1 MNEDRAWM
9 KDILDRTAVLVLVA
23 LCASW
28 GLQQVTIKIANQ
40 GVSPVWQSG
49 IRSAG
54 STVHGPA
61 YARACAGG
69 FGHLSG
75 QSTCRAILT

>member
-1 MNEDRAWM
+1 MNEDRAWK

-54 STVHGPA
+54 STVLLLVVNEEPVTGRSCIIFQP
-61 YARACAGG
+61 
-69 FGHLSG
+69 
-75 QSTCRAILT
+75 